1 MAVDESYY
9 PDPEESRE
17 DPGHQANTIRNFYH
31 VNPTLF
37 ARLNLSFDF
46 IIWRFSHFLSVQ
58 YGGNESLG
66 YSDTNHT

>member
-17 DPGHQANTIRNFYH
+17 DPGHQANTIQNFYH

-37 ARLNLSFDF
+37 ARLIPNNNAE
-46 IIWRFSHFLSVQ
+46 VVEP
-58 YGGNESLG
+58 G
-66 YSDTNHT
+66 